1 MICWKW
7 VTADA
12 MGDTPKP
19 NTAVGAL
26 KRAGPTLGAKT
37 MKGFNGTP
45 TTTKPNKS
53 VKGSV
58 VKPKAAGSDNM
69 KKSGRGK

>member
-1 MICWKW
+1 M
-7 VTADA
+7 
-12 MGDTPKP
+12 PKP

-26 KRAGPTLGAKT
+26 FRTGPTLGAKT

-53 VKGSV
+53 VKGTP
-58 VKPKAAGSDNM
+58 VKPKAAGSDDM
-69 KKSGRGK
+69 KKSGKGKK

>member
-1 MICWKW
+1 
-7 VTADA
+7 
-12 MGDTPKP
+12 
-19 NTAVGAL
+19 
-26 KRAGPTLGAKT
+26 

-53 VKGSV
+53 VKGKA

>member
-1 MICWKW
+1 M
-7 VTADA
+7 VDA

-26 KRAGPTLGAKT
+26 KRTGPTLGAKT

-45 TTTKPNKS
+45 TTTKANKS

>member
-1 MICWKW
+1 
-7 VTADA
+7 
-12 MGDTPKP
+12 
-19 NTAVGAL
+19 
-26 KRAGPTLGAKT
+26 

-45 TTTKPNKS
+45 TTTKPNKG
-53 VKGSV
+53 VKGKA

>member
-1 MICWKW
+1 M
-7 VTADA
+7 ADA
-12 MGDTPKP
+12 MGGMPQP
-19 NTAVGAL
+19 NTVVGAL
-26 KRAGPTLGAKT
+26 MRTGPNLGAGT

-53 VKGSV
+53 VKGSA

-69 KKSGRGK
+69 KKSGKGK

>member
-1 MICWKW
+1 M
-7 VTADA
+7 VDA

-26 KRAGPTLGAKT
+26 VRTGPTLGAKT

>member
-26 KRAGPTLGAKT
+26 VRAGPTLGAKT

-45 TTTKPNKS
+45 TTTKANKS
-53 VKGSV
+53 VKGTA

>member
-26 KRAGPTLGAKT
+26 VRAGPTLGAKT

-45 TTTKPNKS
+45 TTTKANKS
-53 VKGSV
+53 VKGKA

>member
-1 MICWKW
+1 MICWIW
-7 VTADA
+7 ATADA
-12 MGDTPKP
+12 MGDMPKP

-26 KRAGPTLGAKT
+26 KRTGPTLGVRT
-37 MKGFNGTP
+37 MKAFNGTP
-45 TTTKPNKS
+45 TTTKANKS

>member
-1 MICWKW
+1 
-7 VTADA
+7 

-19 NTAVGAL
+19 NKTAVGAL
-26 KRAGPTLGAKT
+26 KRTGPTLGVRT
-37 MKGFNGTP
+37 MKGFHGTP
-45 TTTKPNKS
+45 TTTKANKS
-53 VKGSV
+53 VKGKA

>member
-1 MICWKW
+1 
-7 VTADA
+7 

-26 KRAGPTLGAKT
+26 VRTGPTLGAKT

>member
-1 MICWKW
+1 
-7 VTADA
+7 

-26 KRAGPTLGAKT
+26 KRAGPTLGVKT
-37 MKGFNGTP
+37 MKGFHGTP
-45 TTTKPNKS
+45 TTTKANKS
-53 VKGSV
+53 VKGKA

>member
-1 MICWKW
+1 M
-7 VTADA
+7 D
-12 MGDTPKP
+12 DTPKP

-26 KRAGPTLGAKT
+26 KRTGPTLGVRT

-45 TTTKPNKS
+45 TTTKANKG
-53 VKGSV
+53 VKGKP

>member
-1 MICWKW
+1 
-7 VTADA
+7 

-26 KRAGPTLGAKT
+26 MRTGPTLGAKT
-37 MKGFNGTP
+37 MKGFHGTP

-53 VKGSV
+53 VKGTA

>member
-26 KRAGPTLGAKT
+26 KRTGPTLGAKT

-53 VKGSV
+53 VKGKT

>member
-1 MICWKW
+1 L
-7 VTADA
+7 VDA

-26 KRAGPTLGAKT
+26 VRTGPTLGAKT

>member
-1 MICWKW
+1 M
-7 VTADA
+7 VDA

-26 KRAGPTLGAKT
+26 FCTGPTLGAKT
-37 MKGFNGTP
+37 MKGFNGPP
-45 TTTKPNKS
+45 TTTKPNKG
-53 VKGSV
+53 VKGKA

>member
-1 MICWKW
+1 
-7 VTADA
+7 
-12 MGDTPKP
+12 MGGMPKP

-26 KRAGPTLGAKT
+26 FRTGPTLGAKT

-53 VKGSV
+53 VKGTA
-58 VKPKAAGSDNM
+58 VKPKAAGSDDM
-69 KKSGRGK
+69 KKSGKGKK

>member
-7 VTADA
+7 VTVDA
-12 MGDTPKP
+12 MDDTPKP

-37 MKGFNGTP
+37 MKGFHGTP

-53 VKGSV
+53 VKGTA

>member
-1 MICWKW
+1 M
-7 VTADA
+7 AGA
-12 MGDTPKP
+12 MAATPQP

-26 KRAGPTLGAKT
+26 FRTGPNLGVGK

-58 VKPKAAGSDNM
+58 VKQKAAGSDNM
-69 KKSGRGK
+69 KKGGKGK

>member
-26 KRAGPTLGAKT
+26 FRTGPTLGAKT
-37 MKGFNGTP
+37 MKGVNGTP
-45 TTTKPNKS
+45 TTTKPNKG
-53 VKGSV
+53 VKGTA

>member
-1 MICWKW
+1 
-7 VTADA
+7 

-26 KRAGPTLGAKT
+26 VRAGPTLGAQT
-37 MKGFNGTP
+37 MKYFNGTP
-45 TTTKPNKS
+45 TTTKASKG
-53 VKGSV
+53 VKGKT

-69 KKSGRGK
+69 KKSGKGK

>member
-1 MICWKW
+1 
-7 VTADA
+7 

-26 KRAGPTLGAKT
+26 KRTGPTLGAKT

-45 TTTKPNKS
+45 TTTKANKS

>member
-1 MICWKW
+1 
-7 VTADA
+7 
-12 MGDTPKP
+12 
-19 NTAVGAL
+19 
-26 KRAGPTLGAKT
+26 

-45 TTTKPNKS
+45 TTTKANKG
-53 VKGSV
+53 VKGKP

>member
-1 MICWKW
+1 
-7 VTADA
+7 

-26 KRAGPTLGAKT
+26 FRTVQTLGAKT